1 MGQQAKNGPGF
12 TRFPGLEPGATSPV
26 FSHDAW
32 DMGTLRLRADD
43 SDGSLGTAYIMSENE
58 VSNWRWYHYYR
69 TYAFVPTQGDDE
81 ISFIKG
87 GYGNPE
93 FLGQAEDKRDRYW
106 VGIRR
111 AGNTW
116 TSLNPNQTGNLDL
129 NWAASFPTGSQ
140 KGGLYNYSNSRYAQ
154 LMTNRNIPV
163 IGSSGRSVA
172 EIGEGDLELVPVN
185 YYGRLWDNQTRT
197 TFQGG
202 GKRIQ
207 YLGSY
212 AADPSALYKAK
223 GNTNFTIGSDGHPVA
238 RSTDDIVF
246 QENNNVNGWDIS
258 EVRSYYYW
266 VHDKT
271 KRSLGN
277 AQGRAHNY
285 GGDLASFN
293 PKGVTNSN
301 NWWFDYIMM
310 KKATKETL
318 RPYTIKQTYLA
329 GNHCY
334 WYNYSCGWFG
344 HSTCHGLACTPIW
357 KTRNITLYASESPF
371 VDTWSG
377 NLKREGGGVRPIS
390 GYADGTKNISNSG
403 AFSNPNW
410 NGYWDSGQPDGNGY
424 AVQYWRRGSA
434 PRMDDLEANRE
445 RQAYA
450 METYGYHGL
459 QNAYAILETEIPDNI
474 ALTAYNGTFAA
485 SDTAQQLGPSLTC
498 PSNVLRIWPMA
509 GRRSVRA

>member
-1 MGQQAKNGPGF
+1 M
-12 TRFPGLEPGATSPV
+12 
-26 FSHDAW
+26 
-32 DMGTLRLRADD
+32 
-43 SDGSLGTAYIMSENE
+43 
-58 VSNWRWYHYYR
+58 
-69 TYAFVPTQGDDE
+69 
-81 ISFIKG
+81 
-87 GYGNPE
+87 
-93 FLGQAEDKRDRYW
+93 
-106 VGIRR
+106 GIRR

-246 QENNNVNGWDIS
+246 QENNNVNGWDIN

-318 RPYTIKQTYLA
+318 RPYTIKQTYLPATTVIGTTTLVVGSGTPRAMAWPARPSGKRATSPSTPVNLPLWIPGPATSKEKA
-329 GNHCY
+329 GACVRFRATLTVRRT
-334 WYNYSCGWFG
+334 SATAV
-344 HSTCHGLACTPIW
+344 HSPTPIGMA
-357 KTRNITLYASESPF
+357 TGTVDNPMATAMPCNIGVE
-371 VDTWSG
+371 
-377 NLKREGGGVRPIS
+377 EVRPVWMTS
-390 GYADGTKNISNSG
+390 RPTV
-403 AFSNPNW
+403 
-410 NGYWDSGQPDGNGY
+410 NGKLMPWK
-424 AVQYWRRGSA
+424 
-434 PRMDDLEANRE
+434 
-445 RQAYA
+445 
-450 METYGYHGL
+450 
-459 QNAYAILETEIPDNI
+459 
-474 ALTAYNGTFAA
+474 
-485 SDTAQQLGPSLTC
+485 
-498 PSNVLRIWPMA
+498 PMA
-509 GRRSVRA
+509 TMDSKTPMPFSKLRFRTTLP

>member
-1 MGQQAKNGPGF
+1 MED
-12 TRFPGLEPGATSPV
+12 L
-26 FSHDAW
+26 W
-32 DMGTLRLRADD
+32 LR
-43 SDGSLGTAYIMSENE
+43 S
-58 VSNWRWYHYYR
+58 
-69 TYAFVPTQGDDE
+69 
-81 ISFIKG
+81 
-87 GYGNPE
+87 
-93 FLGQAEDKRDRYW
+93 
-106 VGIRR
+106 
-111 AGNTW
+111 
-116 TSLNPNQTGNLDL
+116 
-129 NWAASFPTGSQ
+129 
-140 KGGLYNYSNSRYAQ
+140 
-154 LMTNRNIPV
+154 
-163 IGSSGRSVA
+163 
-172 EIGEGDLELVPVN
+172 GEGDLELVPVN

-246 QENNNVNGWDIS
+246 QENNNVNGWDIN

-329 GNHCY
+329 
-334 WYNYSCGWFG
+334 
-344 HSTCHGLACTPIW
+344 
-357 KTRNITLYASESPF
+357 R
-371 VDTWSG
+371 
-377 NLKREGGGVRPIS
+377 
-390 GYADGTKNISNSG
+390 
-403 AFSNPNW
+403 
-410 NGYWDSGQPDGNGY
+410 QPLLL
-424 AVQYWRRGSA
+424 VQLLLW
-434 PRMDDLEANRE
+434 L
-445 RQAYA
+445 
-450 METYGYHGL
+450 
-459 QNAYAILETEIPDNI
+459 
-474 ALTAYNGTFAA
+474 
-485 SDTAQQLGPSLTC
+485 
-498 PSNVLRIWPMA
+498 
-509 GRRSVRA
+509 VRALHVPWPGLHAHLENAQHHPLRQ